1 MEGSILYTVQCGDL
15 VEAMTQNCIHGFRI
29 AWKDTLWGF
38 ALVLAVLVMESLR
51 RKRL

>member
-15 VEAMTQNCIHGFRI
+15 VEAMTQNCVLGFHI